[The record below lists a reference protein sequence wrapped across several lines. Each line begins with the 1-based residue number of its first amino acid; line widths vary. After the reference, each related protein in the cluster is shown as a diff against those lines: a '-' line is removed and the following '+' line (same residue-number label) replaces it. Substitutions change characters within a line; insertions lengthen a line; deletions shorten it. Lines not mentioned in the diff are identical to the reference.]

1 MAEISMRR
9 PHGLDDP
16 DEVRARIERLAK
28 QVTSRVGGHWAWS
41 GDGILCEARG
51 ARARVGYD
59 ATEIAIEVW
68 LCIANWGAPVMLEWR
83 PRRPVEATV
92 GALLVIGLLVPH
104 LLNPA
109 KYR

>member
-68 LCIANWGAPVMLEWR
+68 LPRMLR
-83 PRRPVEATV
+83 PLTARLEQKIDAYYERTF
-92 GALLVIGLLVPH
+92 ISD
-104 LLNPA
+104 
-109 KYR
+109 